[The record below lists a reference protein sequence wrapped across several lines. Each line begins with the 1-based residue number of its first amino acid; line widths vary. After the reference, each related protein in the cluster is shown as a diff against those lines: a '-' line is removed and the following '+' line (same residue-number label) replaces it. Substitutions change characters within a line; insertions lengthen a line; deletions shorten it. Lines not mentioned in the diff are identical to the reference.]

1 MIPGVFVT
9 VMWLEDFLNL
19 QSASFVMNKAAQ
31 TREPLDTDSW
41 LRTVLI
47 AVLHWGKQCFSSIE
61 SKDLHPS
68 ERNILQ
74 TYNRGAEV
82 VYMEVSKTTFFYKT
96 LALLFQLAF

>member
-9 VMWLEDFLNL
+9 VMWLEDFLHL

-47 AVLHWGKQCFSSIE
+47 AMLYWGEQCFSSIE
-61 SKDLHPS
+61 SKDLHPP

-74 TYNRGAEV
+74 TSERGAEV
-82 VYMEVSKTTFFYKT
+82 VYIGVSKTMLSYKT
-96 LALLFQLAF
+96 LTLLFQLAF